1 MTHWIKVLASLAVLA
16 ILVVAPLVV
25 DLGSNVMNVMV
36 TFFIYVILAQSW
48 NLLGGYTGQV
58 NLGIVAF
65 FGISTITTHFLWK
78 FGFPVYIAIS
88 AGCLSSVVLA
98 AVIGLPTLRLRGMY
112 FSVGTLALAQAA
124 QTIVGNIFTRSVSM
138 PGSLSTDYSLTPRY
152 YVGLL
157 LVVITMIVV
166 YVVTTSKTGLAMVAI
181 RDDEQAAQVTG
192 VKVFKYKVI
201 AFMISAILAGLAGG
215 LYAYVRL
222 SFWNI
227 STVFSPDWTFNA
239 LLSVVIGGAGTLFGP
254 VIGSLF
260 LVALSEIFANTLGRA
275 HLIVFGFLFILV
287 VLFLPRG
294 LMGGAD
300 LIRARGSQ
308 VHKEKS
314 TKDGE

>member
-1 MTHWIKVLASLAVLA
+1 MIRWIKVLASLAALA

-78 FGFPVYIAIS
+78 LGLPVYIAIS

-138 PGSLSTDYSLTPRY
+138 PGSFSADYSLTPRY

-166 YVVTTSKTGLAMVAI
+166 YIVTTSKTGLAMVAI

-227 STVFSPDWTFNA
+227 SAVFSPDWTFNA

-294 LMGGAD
+294 LMGGVD
-300 LIRARGSQ
+300 LIR
-308 VHKEKS
+308 
-314 TKDGE
+314 TKISHVRQDKNRTDGK